1 MDDAQGT
8 EPQEDRLSRLSTAS
22 LRINE
27 SLGFDP
33 ADVERLQQA
42 SQGEAFFDARTG
54 GWRIS
59 AR

>member
-8 EPQEDRLSRLSTAS
+8 EPQEDRLSRLSQDS

-33 ADVERLQQA
+33 ADVERL
-42 SQGEAFFDARTG
+42 
-54 GWRIS
+54 
-59 AR
+59 

>member
-1 MDDAQGT
+1 MDDAHGS
-8 EPQEDRLSRLSTAS
+8 EPNDAAQVD
-22 LRINE
+22 
-27 SLGFDP
+27 DP
-33 ADVERLQQA
+33 LVLDIDTADVERLQQA